1 VLGQDALTS
10 PEHFGNAAQPVA
22 CRVVEKRA
30 IGYMRV
36 SSVGGRSGPE
46 YHTLDIQRAS
56 IERTARSNGY
66 ELVDV
71 LTDEDQSGR
80 SRNRP
85 QFGIAM
91 DRILAGDADAI
102 IVWKVSR
109 FSRNWRE
116 AAEDVELLLG
126 HDKDLLSE
134 EGFDTAS
141 TGGRLLLRILFV
153 LANWEH
159 EVLGEHWEV
168 IKAKAVRDR
177 GSHLGAS
184 PTGYRAGEGGVLSP
198 DTETANLVVSMF
210 EARAAGT
217 PWRELA
223 DMMAR
228 RKPRPSRYTRQDVE
242 RIITNRVYLGETRW
256 RAQVRT
262 DAHVP
267 LVSESL
273 WRRANDAA
281 ALEASP
287 QRRGP
292 RSREFPLTGWLR
304 CSGCGATMGGSVLKR
319 ARNRTYSIY
328 LCNRAACENRQ
339 SISAPA
345 AEQWSMAQA
354 EALYATL
361 ALVPVEESDE
371 QIASALAAVGDVAVA
386 LHELASVQA
395 RRALGDDW
403 LPMMGRLRQEKGAAE
418 DMVRDLRRKH
428 QVPSSSVRWKDLT
441 AEDCWAALRNMAPLG
456 ALVAPVVGYRNPPGR
471 LSFIVDDEL
480 DAVAGGEPTD

>member
-1 VLGQDALTS
+1 VLGRGAPTS
-10 PEHFGNAAQPVA
+10 PERLLRAAQPVA
-22 CRVVEKRA
+22 CRVVGKRA

-66 ELVDV
+66 DLVDV

-80 SRNRP
+80 SRIRP

-91 DRILAGDADAI
+91 ARILAGDADAI

-116 AAEDVELLLG
+116 AAEDVELLLN

-168 IKAKAVRDR
+168 IKSKAVRDR

-184 PTGYRAGEGGVLSP
+184 PTGYRAGVGGVLVP
-198 DTETANLVVSMF
+198 DPDTANLVVDLF
-210 EARAAGT
+210 EARAAGA
-217 PWRELA
+217 PWRELT
-223 DMMAR
+223 DMLER

-256 RAQVRT
+256 RAEVRT
-262 DAHVP
+262 DAHEP
-267 LVSESL
+267 LVSQSL

-281 ALEASP
+281 GLEP
-287 QRRGP
+287 PPLRKGT
-292 RSREFPLTGWLR
+292 RSRGFPLTGWLR
-304 CSGCGATMGGSVLKR
+304 CSGCGETMGGSVLKR
-319 ARNRTYSIY
+319 PRNRTYAIY
-328 LCNRAACENRQ
+328 LCSRAGCEGRQ

-345 AEQWSMAQA
+345 AEEWAMVEA
-354 EALYATL
+354 EALHATL

-371 QIASALAAVGDVAVA
+371 QLERALAAVGDVAVA
-386 LHELASVQA
+386 LHELASVHA
-395 RRALGDDW
+395 RRELGDDW
-403 LPMMGRLRQEKGAAE
+403 MPMMSRLRQEKAAAE
-418 DMVRDLRRKH
+418 DVVRDLRRRY
-428 QVPSSSVRWKDLT
+428 QVPARSVSWQDL
-441 AEDCWAALRNMAPLG
+441 AADDRWAALRNMAPLG
-456 ALVAPVVGYRNPPGR
+456 ALVGPVVGYRNPTGR

-480 DAVAGGEPTD
+480 NPVAGGEPTQ